1 MNQNGNL
8 ITLPSESELQTL
20 RDQIGEAKRIA
31 EYVQLKRDLQDIVS
45 KSVNMP
51 NEFEGVMQIPDTEQV
66 LKSKREKPRFLELLT
81 ERLRGMFSVRPIIG
95 NVIALLIACV
105 LLYSIYDQ
113 LGVTHA
119 TKDFLSIGI
128 EIFAAIQIIKS
139 GTRSLLLPF
148 LALIIGCTASHSI
161 ASNNLIF
168 HFGKDFYQH
177 LMVVGIIGLGVSV
190 LSID

>member
-1 MNQNGNL
+1 MSQNANL
-8 ITLPSESELQTL
+8 IIIPSESELQTL
-20 RDQIGEAKRIA
+20 RDQISEAKRLA
-31 EYVQLKRDLQDIVS
+31 EYAQLKRDLQDIVT

-51 NEFEGVMQIPDTEQV
+51 NEFEGVMQIPDTDQI
-66 LKSKREKPRFLELLT
+66 LKTKREKPHFFEMLA

-119 TKDFLSIGI
+119 TKDFLAIGI

-148 LALIIGCTASHSI
+148 LALVVGCTASHSI
-161 ASNNLIF
+161 ASHNLIF
-168 HFGKDFYQH
+168 HFGKDFYQY